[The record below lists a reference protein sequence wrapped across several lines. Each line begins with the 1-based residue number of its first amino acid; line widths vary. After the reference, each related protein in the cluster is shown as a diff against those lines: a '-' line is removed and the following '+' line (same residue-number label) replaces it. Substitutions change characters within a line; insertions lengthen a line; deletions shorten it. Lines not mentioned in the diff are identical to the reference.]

1 MGVFEHSRFRIFNS
15 SQHPFVHDPSQF
27 AYSNP
32 RLPDI
37 TLLSDAID
45 YLINVVYPNYKGT
58 VADVASLPLIGTVT
72 ANDYY
77 IVDDDGDGKSA
88 GYVAA
93 NIEGTLQ
100 WYKRYDVDWTY
111 EGILGAAVDR
121 TSYLYVHKMGMTDK
135 DSSGADI
142 VGTYA
147 GQTIYGGNA
156 SGQNLTFNAN
166 SAATNGFVQTDNTF
180 RPTSSGTL
188 DLGTAA
194 LKWNNLYAVTGLLG
208 TLTATSGS
216 ITDSSG
222 AISFDNENLSTTGTL
237 ASGSHTVSSDL
248 VLASGSITS
257 VSGAISF
264 GDENLTTSG
273 YVHALYLQSSGSSLL
288 ANITI
293 DTSSI
298 TSATDIISFG
308 AAALSTTGTLNA
320 GNTTVSRLDVDNVR
334 IDSDTISSTLVGGTL
349 TFTASGGII
358 FSNTITSADISAT
371 GTVGVTGQ
379 LNADNL
385 RLDGNTL
392 SATNANGS
400 ITISPLGTGTINV
413 GSSVLPGTSASYALG
428 DSTHLFTKLW
438 LSSAIGDATNEITI
452 ATLLSLR
459 DINTG
464 VASGMSLFYDG
475 SKWVASAP
483 DTEIDHGTISGL
495 LDDDHTQYMLLA
507 GRAGGQDLIGGT
519 AASNN
524 LTINSTSHATK
535 GSILVKSNFKP
546 FTNASYSGGW
556 SGTDIG
562 GSSNYFNNIYSKGV
576 HKGLRLENYTSV
588 TLPSASAQN
597 TGRVVWSTDD
607 NRLYTDT
614 GGSWTALGAQ
624 KFSSDTSWNGSDTTK
639 DVTVSSSV
647 SDARTC
653 LWQLCDNAN
662 DYERIYTSIKA
673 ISSSVVRITVNVA
686 LPAGSY
692 RLIGIQ

>member
-1 MGVFEHSRFRIFNS
+1 MSVGNLLIDADTFS
-15 SQHPFVHDPSQF
+15 SQ
-27 AYSNP
+27 
-32 RLPDI
+32 
-37 TLLSDAID
+37 
-45 YLINVVYPNYKGT
+45 
-58 VADVASLPLIGTVT
+58 LPLGT
-72 ANDYY
+72 
-77 IVDDDGDGKSA
+77 I
-88 GYVAA
+88 
-93 NIEGTLQ
+93 
-100 WYKRYDVDWTY
+100 
-111 EGILGAAVDR
+111 
-121 TSYLYVHKMGMTDK
+121 
-135 DSSGADI
+135 
-142 VGTYA
+142 
-147 GQTIYGGNA
+147 
-156 SGQNLTFNAN
+156 
-166 SAATNGFVQTDNTF
+166 
-180 RPTSSGTL
+180 
-188 DLGTAA
+188 
-194 LKWNNLYAVTGLLG
+194 
-208 TLTATSGS
+208 
-216 ITDSSG
+216 
-222 AISFDNENLSTTGTL
+222 
-237 ASGSHTVSSDL
+237 
-248 VLASGSITS
+248 
-257 VSGAISF
+257 
-264 GDENLTTSG
+264 
-273 YVHALYLQSSGSSLL
+273 
-288 ANITI
+288 
-293 DTSSI
+293 
-298 TSATDIISFG
+298 
-308 AAALSTTGTLNA
+308 
-320 GNTTVSRLDVDNVR
+320 
-334 IDSDTISSTLVGGTL
+334 
-349 TFTASGGII
+349 TFTAGGG
-358 FSNTITSADISAT
+358 FEFTNAITCVGVSAT
-371 GTVGVTGQ
+371 GTVSVTGQ

-483 DTEIDHGTISGL
+483 DTEIDHGTINGL